1 MLNLLK
7 KISNRL
13 NAICYTRSSRYKL
26 RYLYSYDRKRFIRH
40 AGSLHHEE
48 KEQKLASVIMAYHVV
63 EKGLSMPE
71 RRLGFGH
78 DAVLNLISLIR
89 DYSEKFPQDDQILH
103 AISVLDAY
111 REVHR
116 KENFNL
122 NPDLQQALDSL
133 LADFPPA
140 DHGKGHMEMT
150 REQYYAHLESP
161 FCQGQGIFTWL
172 HTGFQGY
179 WFTITLFQMFLIFLA
194 LSLLSRL
201 CCTERMLDIGLL
213 LVSSIYFLSFGVTA
227 IREFWDSPLGGI
239 LCEYEVTR
247 YFQFFALGIFCRK
260 YWNQFARLLTKDWFK
275 TFFIVIFVMCLCF
288 MNLIE
293 NSQISPLAP
302 PNSTKIVGIL
312 VRYAG
317 LIVVVSFFFSKERYF
332 NEGNISGNLLEYI
345 GRRTLDIYLLH
356 YFFLPNLK
364 FLQPFLTTG
373 NTVIIQLFI
382 GITVSAAIITLCL
395 LISNVLRSSN
405 FLASWLFGVKPPPK

>member
-1 MLNLLK
+1 MNK
-7 KISNRL
+7 CIEEKTGR
-13 NAICYTRSSRYKL
+13 L
-26 RYLYSYDRKRFIRH
+26 RYFDALRGFSMIFVVFSHVVLFSMGLTDVKD
-40 AGSLHHEE
+40 STVNW
-48 KEQKLASVIMAYHVV
+48 VIMTFR
-63 EKGLSMPE
+63 MP
-71 RRLGFGH
+71 LFFFVSGF
-78 DAVLNLISLIR
+78 
-89 DYSEKFPQDDQILH
+89 F
-103 AISVLDAY
+103 AY
-111 REVHR
+111 RVCTKWTASLVGDVIKR
-116 KENFNL
+116 KI
-122 NPDLQQALDSL
+122 QAQVIGTIVFCSL
-133 LADFPPA
+133 FL
-140 DHGKGHMEMT
+140 
-150 REQYYAHLESP
+150 

-194 LSLLSRL
+194 LPLLSRL

-213 LVSSIYFLSFGVTA
+213 LVSSVYFLSFGVPV

-275 TFFIVIFVMCLCF
+275 TFFIVIFVMCFCF

-293 NSQISPLAP
+293 NSQISTP

-356 YFFLPNLK
+356 FFFLPNLK

-373 NTVIIQLFI
+373 NTVIIQLFV

-395 LISNVLRSSN
+395 LISNVFRSSN